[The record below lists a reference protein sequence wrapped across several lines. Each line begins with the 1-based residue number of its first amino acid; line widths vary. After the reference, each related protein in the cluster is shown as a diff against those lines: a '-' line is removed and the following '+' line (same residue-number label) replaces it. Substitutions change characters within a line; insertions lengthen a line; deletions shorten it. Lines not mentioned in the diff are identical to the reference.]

1 MRGHFVSFISNNP
14 PPINRMM
21 GNKLF
26 NDDDVNPATPATLAA
41 ADP

>member
-1 MRGHFVSFISNNP
+1 MRGHFASFITSNNP
-14 PPINRMM
+14 PPINRM